1 VINFF
6 HHLACNRLAGMLY
19 EARQKYERRDG
30 DFEPEWIG
38 EEVWP
43 QLIEYWQK
51 DETFA
56 RRSSANK
63 KNRNSKNGGYKH
75 TQGSA
80 SVDTHRRAL
89 VIFFFF
95 LTNGKIIFDLY
106 IF

>member
-1 VINFF
+1 LQLCCNWKPEHDDQVINFF

-63 KNRNSKNGGYKH
+63 KN
-75 TQGSA
+75 
-80 SVDTHRRAL
+80 
-89 VIFFFF
+89 VIH
-95 LTNGKIIFDLY
+95 
-106 IF
+106 

>member
-1 VINFF
+1 VIKKL
-6 HHLACNRLAGMLY
+6 HHLASNRLAGLLY
-19 EARQKYERRDG
+19 EARHEYERRDG

-63 KNRNSKNGGYKH
+63 NNRDSIKGGYKH

-80 SVDTHRRAL
+80 SVDIHRRAMVKL
-89 VIFFFF
+89 YLICIFFEMC
-95 LTNGKIIFDLY
+95 I
-106 IF
+106 